1 MKRRL
6 LSLTAL
12 VLCIALLLPL
22 SAAGTASPAFTD
34 ISGHWAEDTIER
46 FADKGII
53 SGFPDGSFRPNRLV
67 TRAEFAA
74 IVTRAF
80 ELNEEASF
88 EFPDVDP
95 GAWYYEYLKF
105 AARFIPTHQLPNEF
119 SEPTFRGNSPAHRS
133 DAAEASVLITMHIND
148 LEVDVP
154 PLEELVQQVRDTF
167 RDSDY
172 RYGDIS
178 FPNVQRLFRY
188 TWLAV
193 HLGIMEGRDGGYFRP
208 AWGVRRAEV
217 LTIIDRMLAA

>member
-12 VLCIALLLPL
+12 VLCLTLLAPL
-22 SAAGTASPAFTD
+22 SAAGAASPAFTD

-46 FADKGII
+46 FADSGII
-53 SGFPDGSFRPNRLV
+53 SGFPDGSFRPNQLV

-80 ELNEEASF
+80 SLSEEVSF
-88 EFPDVDP
+88 EFPDVDF

-105 AARFIPTHQLPNEF
+105 ATRFIPNHQFAPNF
-119 SEPTFRGNSPAHRS
+119 SGNSPAHRS
-133 DAAEASVLITMHIND
+133 DVAEASVLIQMYMED
-148 LEVDVP
+148 LVIDMP
-154 PLEELVQQVRDTF
+154 TYEEIAQEIRERF

-172 RYGDIS
+172 HYGDIS

-217 LTIIDRMLAA
+217 LTVIDRVLA